1 MSDTLN
7 LYYAR
12 IANMGD
18 LLNPLI
24 IERCFGYRVER
35 CSFLTGDLCA
45 IGSGLAQYKLHGNP
59 LMKLQQCINGRTHPH
74 VDVWGSGFINY
85 DDAQGRFFKRDM
97 RFHAVRGELTRRRVE
112 RMTGRTLDIPTGDGG
127 ILASELLDTLPERE
141 LRCGAAEA
149 LKTAILFDP
158 ELFEHFR
165 QRGLGFDRER
175 VVAACVGHKR
185 DVVCADE
192 RDNGRRQLLNLGHTI
207 GHAVEACSGFS
218 VLHGEAVAVGTC
230 IMARLFARD
239 ADVICEAFA
248 ALGLPTDTDLPTEA
262 LALPMR
268 SDKKRRGDALTL
280 VVPHG
285 VGDCTLET
293 VPFEDFLNK
302 LRKFRGK

>member
-1 MSDTLN
+1 MPDTLN

-97 RFHAVRGELTRRRVE
+97 RFHAVRGELTRRSVE

-127 ILASELLDTLPERE
+127 ILADELLDTLPKKRYDIGIVPHVCDLNDPAVTDLLGRYKNVKFINVKDDPIAVLTEIAQC
-141 LRCGAAEA
+141 RC
-149 LKTAILFDP
+149 IL
-158 ELFEHFR
+158 
-165 QRGLGFDRER
+165 
-175 VVAACVGHKR
+175 
-185 DVVCADE
+185 
-192 RDNGRRQLLNLGHTI
+192 
-207 GHAVEACSGFS
+207 SS
-218 VLHGEAVAVGTC
+218 SLHGLIAADSFHIPNLHIVFSDRPLGDGYKFDDYYSAYGVQHSP
-230 IMARLFARD
+230 RD
-239 ADVICEAFA
+239 LRVSA
-248 ALGLPTDTDLPTEA
+248 APAIAEIRDGWRIRPEQVDE
-262 LALPMR
+262 
-268 SDKKRRGDALTL
+268 KKRQMRAAFPYPAVNGGSL
-280 VVPHG
+280 
-285 VGDCTLET
+285 
-293 VPFEDFLNK
+293 
-302 LRKFRGK
+302 